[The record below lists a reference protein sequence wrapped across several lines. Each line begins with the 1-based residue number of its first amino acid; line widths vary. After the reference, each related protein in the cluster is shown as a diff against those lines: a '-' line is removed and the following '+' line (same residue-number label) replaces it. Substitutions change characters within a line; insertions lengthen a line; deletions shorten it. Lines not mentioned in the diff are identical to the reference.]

1 MKNQIPYVA
10 EITSA
15 VFGIFLVTIIVA
27 LLMVP
32 MALPVSY
39 LPIPWTQHVSMDR
52 SIGFF
57 ATGLP
62 PERVNDIACATAT
75 FSLARM
81 IAKSSFSV

>member
-39 LPIPWTQHVSMDR
+39 LPIP
-52 SIGFF
+52 
-57 ATGLP
+57 
-62 PERVNDIACATAT
+62 
-75 FSLARM
+75 
-81 IAKSSFSV
+81 